1 MRVSPFKEIYMKI
14 LIVGCGKVGTA
25 MLDSLIKEGH
35 DVVVIDNDET
45 AIRELTNVYDAMC
58 VCGNGADS
66 DTLME
71 AGAKDC
77 DLFAA
82 VTHSDELNMLACF
95 LAKKMGAK
103 NTIARI
109 RNPEY
114 NDKSLSFMRQQLEL
128 SVSINPELLAA
139 RELFNRLRM
148 PGAVNIETFSG
159 KSLEMIELLLK
170 ESSPLVNQSLSQL
183 RQKYKENFLIC
194 IVRRGD
200 EVYIPDGNFVL
211 QVGDHIA
218 MTAAPSQ
225 GQKLFKTLGL
235 LKKQSRNVMILGAS
249 RTAFYLSRM
258 LLSMGAAVTVIEKN
272 HKRCKEFSEILP
284 EAVVIEGDGAD
295 QEVLLEEGLSSM
307 DALVALTGLDE
318 ENILVSLFASTQ
330 NVGQVISKINRPAL
344 SSLAKKIGLDNIISP
359 RKIISNYLCR
369 YARALENS
377 KGSEMETLYK
387 LMDEKAEALEFI
399 VRGGFKWLDI
409 PLKDL
414 SLKSNTLIA
423 GIIRGRKTIIPSG
436 DDRILSGDHVIVIA
450 KGHRVS
456 TLTDIFK

>member
-1 MRVSPFKEIYMKI
+1 MKI
-14 LIVGCGKVGTA
+14 IIVGCGKVGTS
-25 MLDSLIKEGH
+25 MLASLVDEGH
-35 DVVVIDNDET
+35 DVVAIDNDAS
-45 AIRELTNVYDAMC
+45 AITELTNVYDAMC

-66 DTLME
+66 DTLKE
-71 AGAKDC
+71 AGAQDA

-82 VTHSDELNMLACF
+82 VTKSDELNMLACF

-114 NDKSLSFMRQQLEL
+114 NDKSLSFMRQHLEL

-159 KSLEMIELLLK
+159 RSLEMIELLLK
-170 ESSPLVNQSLSQL
+170 ENSPLTGLSLSEL
-183 RQKYKENFLIC
+183 RHKYKANFLIC
-194 IVRRGD
+194 IVRRGE

-225 GQKLFKTLGL
+225 GQKLFRMLGL
-235 LKKQSRNVMILGAS
+235 MKKQSRNVMILGAS
-249 RTAFYLSRM
+249 RTSFYLARM
-258 LLSMGAAVTVIEKN
+258 LINMGASVTVIDKD
-272 HKRCKEFSEILP
+272 HQRCKNFSETLP
-284 EAVVIEGDGAD
+284 GAVVIEGDGAA
-295 QEVLLEEGLSSM
+295 QEVLLEEGLCSM
-307 DALVALTGLDE
+307 DAFVALTGMDE
-318 ENILVSLFASTQ
+318 ENILISIFAASQ
-330 NVGQVISKINRPAL
+330 NVHQVISKINRPEL
-344 SSLAKKIGLDNIISP
+344 SSLAKRLGLDSIISP

-377 KGSEMETLYK
+377 MGSEMETLYK

-436 DDRILSGDHVIVIA
+436 DDRILPGDHVIVIA
-450 KGHRVS
+450 KGQRVS